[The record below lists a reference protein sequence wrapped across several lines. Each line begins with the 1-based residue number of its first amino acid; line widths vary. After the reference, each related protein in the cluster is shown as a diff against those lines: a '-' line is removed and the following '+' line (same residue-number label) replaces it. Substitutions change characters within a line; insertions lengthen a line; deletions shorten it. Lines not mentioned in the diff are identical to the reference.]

1 MTQVIILSVVLFAFS
16 ILFSR
21 RRWYAPSVLL
31 CGVWMV
37 SLVAYAWIDHGMNP
51 LKPEIIAVI
60 SYWMVGFCVASWAIQ
75 SIYIKPVF
83 QEINSC
89 VTALDI
95 YYYFTL
101 VTLPVMIIEVAM
113 VLLNSGGN
121 PFSALRD
128 ANVAETNGIRTTGF
142 FVIFWL
148 VSYIMELQVASREN
162 LKRVI
167 VLFIINLFYAFISMG
182 KMNFMVLF
190 LSTAIILSQRKTI
203 NIKHLAIGI
212 VCLAMLFVGVQKIR
226 GSYSTPQH
234 FVALYMTSSIGNLN
248 MNVVPKSAENTGEN
262 TFRLYYAIKSKID
275 DGKTQV
281 IDPVLDFHTVKVGKF
296 RMYSN
301 TYTSIYPFYKDFGKV
316 GVWVFSVLLGLI
328 FGYLF
333 KTAEDGSQFA
343 LVLYAIW
350 ASIIV
355 MQFIGD
361 TFFTVLS
368 QNIQYLIAVL
378 IPYIVSWK
386 HKKTLA

>member
-1 MTQVIILSVVLFAFS
+1 
-16 ILFSR
+16 
-21 RRWYAPSVLL
+21 
-31 CGVWMV
+31 
-37 SLVAYAWIDHGMNP
+37 
-51 LKPEIIAVI
+51 
-60 SYWMVGFCVASWAIQ
+60 
-75 SIYIKPVF
+75 
-83 QEINSC
+83 
-89 VTALDI
+89 
-95 YYYFTL
+95 
-101 VTLPVMIIEVAM
+101 MIIEVAM

-148 VSYIMELQVASREN
+148 VSYIMELQVTSREN

-368 QNIQYLIAVL
+368 QNTQYLIAVL

-386 HKKTLA
+386 HKKTLAV

>member
-1 MTQVIILSVVLFAFS
+1 
-16 ILFSR
+16 
-21 RRWYAPSVLL
+21 
-31 CGVWMV
+31 
-37 SLVAYAWIDHGMNP
+37 
-51 LKPEIIAVI
+51 
-60 SYWMVGFCVASWAIQ
+60 
-75 SIYIKPVF
+75 
-83 QEINSC
+83 
-89 VTALDI
+89 
-95 YYYFTL
+95 
-101 VTLPVMIIEVAM
+101 
-113 VLLNSGGN
+113 
-121 PFSALRD
+121 
-128 ANVAETNGIRTTGF
+128 
-142 FVIFWL
+142 
-148 VSYIMELQVASREN
+148 
-162 LKRVI
+162 
-167 VLFIINLFYAFISMG
+167 
-182 KMNFMVLF
+182 
-190 LSTAIILSQRKTI
+190 
-203 NIKHLAIGI
+203 
-212 VCLAMLFVGVQKIR
+212 
-226 GSYSTPQH
+226 
-234 FVALYMTSSIGNLN
+234 

-343 LVLYAIW
+343 LVLYAIL

-386 HKKTLA
+386 HKKNQAV

>member
-1 MTQVIILSVVLFAFS
+1 
-16 ILFSR
+16 
-21 RRWYAPSVLL
+21 
-31 CGVWMV
+31 
-37 SLVAYAWIDHGMNP
+37 
-51 LKPEIIAVI
+51 
-60 SYWMVGFCVASWAIQ
+60 
-75 SIYIKPVF
+75 
-83 QEINSC
+83 
-89 VTALDI
+89 
-95 YYYFTL
+95 
-101 VTLPVMIIEVAM
+101 
-113 VLLNSGGN
+113 
-121 PFSALRD
+121 
-128 ANVAETNGIRTTGF
+128 
-142 FVIFWL
+142 
-148 VSYIMELQVASREN
+148 MELQVASREN
-162 LKRVI
+162 QKRVI

-275 DGKTQV
+275 GGKTQV

-386 HKKTLA
+386 HKKTLAV